1 MQDERF
7 VYKVVEMYY
16 KRGLSQLEIGK
27 KLNVSRTTVF
37 RALERAREEGYVQ
50 VIINRPKG
58 LAISKE
64 EQLEQKYNL
73 KEAIV
78 SLDGKSKSGI
88 DGISY
93 FASDYILRSLHND
106 MILALSRG
114 STLQKAIEY
123 MESDLRLNWQKYK
136 NIKIVPLMGST
147 NFTPSQDTH
156 FRFAYTNNL
165 IDRVGTLLNCNGY
178 HLLAPL
184 MISTQELRDAL
195 LNDKSIKDVINM
207 AKEADIAVTGIG
219 SVGKESI
226 VMNEPELSEQAI
238 NEIKKD
244 KAVGEI
250 MGHVYDRD
258 GHIVAEDYDNHLM
271 SLDMESFKQIPVR
284 VGIAGG
290 ADKKEGILGALKGKF
305 INVLITDEE
314 TADYLLSIKN

>member
-1 MQDERF
+1 
-7 VYKVVEMYY
+7 
-16 KRGLSQLEIGK
+16 
-27 KLNVSRTTVF
+27 
-37 RALERAREEGYVQ
+37 
-50 VIINRPKG
+50 
-58 LAISKE
+58 
-64 EQLEQKYNL
+64 
-73 KEAIV
+73 
-78 SLDGKSKSGI
+78 
-88 DGISY
+88 
-93 FASDYILRSLHND
+93 
-106 MILALSRG
+106 
-114 STLQKAIEY
+114 
-123 MESDLRLNWQKYK
+123 
-136 NIKIVPLMGST
+136 
-147 NFTPSQDTH
+147 
-156 FRFAYTNNL
+156 
-165 IDRVGTLLNCNGY
+165 
-178 HLLAPL
+178 
-184 MISTQELRDAL
+184 
-195 LNDKSIKDVINM
+195 M

>member
-7 VYKVVEMYY
+7 IYKVVEMYY

-50 VIINRPKG
+50 VIINRPQG
-58 LAISKE
+58 LSISKE
-64 EQLEQKYNL
+64 EQLEEKYGL
-73 KEAIV
+73 KEAVI
-78 SLDGKSKSGI
+78 SLDGKMKSGI

-136 NIKIVPLMGST
+136 NINIVPLMGST
-147 NFTPSQDTH
+147 NMMPSQDTH

-184 MISTQELRDAL
+184 MISSQELRDAL
-195 LNDKSIKDVINM
+195 LKDKSISDVINL
-207 AKEADIAVTGIG
+207 AKKADIAVTGIG
-219 SVGKESI
+219 SVGDKSI
-226 VMNEPELSEQAI
+226 VMNEPEITEESI
-238 NEIKKD
+238 YEIKED
-244 KAVGEI
+244 KAIGEI
-250 MGHVYDRD
+250 MGHVYDID
-258 GHIVAEDYDNHLM
+258 GNIVAKSYDSHLM
-271 SLDMESFKQIPVR
+271 SLDIDSFKQIPVR

-290 ADKKEGILGALKGKF
+290 LDKKEGILAALKAKF

-314 TADYLLSIKN
+314 TADYLLSIE